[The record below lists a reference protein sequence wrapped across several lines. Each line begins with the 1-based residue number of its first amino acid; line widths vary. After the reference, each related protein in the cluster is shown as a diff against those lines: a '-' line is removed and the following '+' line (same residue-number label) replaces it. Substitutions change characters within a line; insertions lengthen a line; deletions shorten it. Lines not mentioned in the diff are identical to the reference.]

1 MEGKNASQKKKRLH
15 VSAWNDEG
23 KNDQDSDP
31 GPYNLRLI
39 EYQNDKRIYRKWCF
53 VTKIVL
59 TYCEKKLF

>member
-15 VSAWNDEG
+15 VRAWNDEG

-39 EYQNDKRIYRKWCF
+39 EYQNDRGYIG
-53 VTKIVL
+53 
-59 TYCEKKLF
+59 KLQLSEI